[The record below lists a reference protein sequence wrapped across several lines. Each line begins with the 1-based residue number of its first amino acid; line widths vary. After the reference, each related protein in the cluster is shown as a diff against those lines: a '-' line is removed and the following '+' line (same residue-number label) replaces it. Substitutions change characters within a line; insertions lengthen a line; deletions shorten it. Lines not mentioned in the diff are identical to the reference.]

1 MTRILVVEDE
11 RRLAAAIKRGLENAG
26 LAVDIALDGEEGQW
40 LAEQRVHDVILL
52 DIMLP
57 KRDGFEV
64 CANLR
69 AANVWTPILML
80 TARDGKQDEIR
91 SLDTGADDYLA
102 KPFSLMVLTARIRAL
117 LRRTTR
123 ERPAVLEVG
132 DLRLDPATHRVS
144 RAEREIELTSREF
157 AVLTFLMRNGGVVV
171 SKAQVLDNVWDF
183 AFEGDP
189 NIVEVYVKRIRKK
202 IDEPFGRHSIAT
214 IRGEGYRLDASSA

>member
-40 LAEQRVHDVILL
+40 LAEQGVHDVILL

-69 AANVWTPILML
+69 AGNVWTPILML